1 MQRLTMRKTAAT
13 NVRGKPGRAARIRG
27 GRCANA
33 MVWRTGYHR
42 PTLDIPT
49 RRCAMNLNSSLIAS
63 VLTLSLCASV
73 NAQPYPSKPIRAI
86 SQFGSGAS
94 GDLVSR
100 VVITPMA
107 EILGQPIVIEN
118 RPGATGLVASEPVA
132 RAAPDGYT
140 LLISSPSQ
148 LVRFAA
154 GYKGSV
160 DPVKDFTPIFPI
172 GDNPTGIFVSTSLPI
187 NSFKELLDY
196 ARANPTKLSYGTSG
210 VGSKS
215 HLAAESIQQLTGV
228 KMVHVPYKVGNQALL
243 DVIAGQ
249 LPMSLSIS
257 DLAVPHLRAG
267 KVKAL
272 AILGDRTPVFP
283 GVPAV
288 ADVVSGFIAPPS
300 WVGFSG
306 PANLPQPV
314 VRRLSEA
321 ATRAIR
327 TPEVTAKL
335 QSINYEIWA
344 YPPEEFAA
352 MIKRDV
358 ELIARIIRES
368 NIKLQN

>member
-1 MQRLTMRKTAAT
+1 LYSR
-13 NVRGKPGRAARIRG
+13 RI
-27 GRCANA
+27 
-33 MVWRTGYHR
+33 GYHVHS
-42 PTLDIPT
+42 TFWQGNNMT
-49 RRCAMNLNSSLIAS
+49 RAITVVRQPRKVPRLLLLAAASLSVSGIAP
-63 VLTLSLCASV
+63 V
-73 NAQPYPSKPIRAI
+73 NAQTFPSKPIRAI

-94 GDLVSR
+94 ADLTAR
-100 VVITPMA
+100 VVLTPMA
-107 EILGQPIVIEN
+107 EILGQPIIIEN

-172 GDNPTGIFVSTSLPI
+172 GDVPTGLFVQTSLPI
-187 NSFKELLDY
+187 NTFKEFLDY
-196 ARANPTKLSYGTSG
+196 ARANPNKLSYGTSG

-249 LPMSLSIS
+249 LPASLSIS
-257 DLAVPHLRAG
+257 DLAVPHMRAG

-272 AILGDRTPVFP
+272 AILNDRTPAFP
-283 GVPAV
+283 GTPAV
-288 ADVVSGFIAPPS
+288 AEVVPGFIAPPS

-306 PANLPQPV
+306 PANMPQAV
-314 VRRLSEA
+314 VRRLSDA
-321 ATRAIR
+321 ATRAIK
-327 TPEVTAKL
+327 TPEAAGKL
-335 QSINYEIWA
+335 QAMGWDVWA

-368 NIKLQN
+368 SIKIEN

>member
-1 MQRLTMRKTAAT
+1 MTGPSSPCARQGLLLPLAMAVLCGTA
-13 NVRGKPGRAARIRG
+13 G
-27 GRCANA
+27 
-33 MVWRTGYHR
+33 
-42 PTLDIPT
+42 
-49 RRCAMNLNSSLIAS
+49 
-63 VLTLSLCASV
+63 
-73 NAQPYPSKPIRAI
+73 AQSFPAKPIRAI

-94 GDLVSR
+94 GDLAARIVL
-100 VVITPMA
+100 TPMS
-107 EILGQPIVIEN
+107 EILGQPIVVEN

-160 DPVKDFTPIFPI
+160 DPVKDFTPIFPV
-172 GDNPTGIFVSTSLPI
+172 GDNPTGIFVQTALPM
-187 NSFKELLDY
+187 NSFRELLDY
-196 ARANPTKLSYGTSG
+196 ARANPNKLSYGTSG

-249 LPMSLSIS
+249 LPVSLSIS
-257 DLAVPHLRAG
+257 DLAVPHMRAG

-272 AILGDRTPVFP
+272 AILGDRSAAFP

-288 ADVVSGFIAPPS
+288 AEVVSGFIAPPS

-306 PANLPQPV
+306 PANLPPAV
-314 VRRLSEA
+314 LRRLSDA
-321 ATRAIR
+321 ATRAIK
-327 TPEVTAKL
+327 TPEAAGKL
-335 QSINYEIWA
+335 QSIGYEVWA

-352 MIKRDV
+352 MIRRDV

-368 NIKLQN
+368 NIKIEN